1 MNKKKVEC
9 NGTDGGSS
17 HSHRKYKKKSS
28 LADGE
33 NRFSRDGHEQK
44 TGFEIQRSGLE
55 IDSRIFRL

>member
-17 HSHRKYKKKSS
+17 HSHRKYKKKKSS

-44 TGFEIQRSGLE
+44 TGFEI
-55 IDSRIFRL
+55 